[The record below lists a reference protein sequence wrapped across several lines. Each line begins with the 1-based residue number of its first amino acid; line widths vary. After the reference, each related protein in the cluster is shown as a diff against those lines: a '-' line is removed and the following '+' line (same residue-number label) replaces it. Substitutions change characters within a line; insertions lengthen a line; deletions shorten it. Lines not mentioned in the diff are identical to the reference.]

1 MFPIVAAIWFSSF
14 ALLSDP
20 VDLVV
25 HEWGTFTTM
34 QGSDGIT
41 LEGLQHEE
49 EPLPDFVHA
58 IDGYS
63 AIDVLAGLSKGV
75 GRPVRGCTVKMETPV
90 TYFYSPHSLLVH
102 ARVEFD
108 HGMLTQWYPAVAEY
122 GVRGAPKDE
131 QIDFARVERG
141 WLDWQVEVLAP
152 KFGVDATPSVDAG
165 APWLSART
173 PEANCVRAH
182 VAATEDRPALDETEE
197 FLFYRGLGRFDLP
210 IHVSTSPGSLLDIA
224 NTSTVASDVLTH
236 LFVLNVRDGRGEF
249 SYVPRVAPGKSVRV
263 ERPLGADAPAI
274 DGMIAALQPKLEAAL
289 VDSGLFAP
297 EAHAMVETWKRS
309 YFKSPGLRVLYVVP
323 QRITD
328 AVLPLAISPKPRAQV
343 RVLVGRLE
351 CIAPEQERDT
361 LQALSRFV
369 DGDDDTRSA
378 AWDHLSKLERF
389 LEPNLRRAIALT
401 NDARVAEQAA
411 GWVE

>member
-1 MFPIVAAIWFSSF
+1 MFPIVAAIWLCAY
-14 ALLSDP
+14 ALVSDP
-20 VDLVV
+20 ADLLV

-34 QGSDGIT
+34 QGSDGVT

-58 IDGYS
+58 IDGFN
-63 AIDVLAGLSKGV
+63 ALDVLAGLCKGI

-90 TYFYSPHSLLVH
+90 TYFYSPQSLLVH

-122 GVRGAPKDE
+122 GVRGAAKDE
-131 QIDFARVERG
+131 QIDFAKVERG
-141 WLDWQVEVLAP
+141 WLDWQIEVLAP
-152 KFGVDATPSVDAG
+152 KFGADATPSVDAA
-165 APWLSART
+165 APWRAART
-173 PEANCVRAH
+173 SEANCVRAH
-182 VAATEDRPALDETEE
+182 VAATEDHPAVDETEG

-210 IHVSTSPGSLLDIA
+210 IHVRTSPGSQLDIA
-224 NTSTVASDVLTH
+224 NTSTVASDALTH
-236 LFVLNVRDGRGEF
+236 LFVLNVRDGRGAF
-249 SYVPRVAPGKSVRV
+249 SYVPRIAPGASVRV
-263 ERPLGADAPAI
+263 ARPLAADAPAI
-274 DGMIAALQPKLEAAL
+274 DAMIAELQPKLEAAL

-328 AVLPLAISPKPRAQV
+328 LVLPLAISPKPRAQL

-351 CIAPEQERDT
+351 CISPEQERDT

-369 DGDDDTRSA
+369 DGDDETRSA

-401 NDARVAEQAA
+401 HDARVAETAA
-411 GWVE
+411 RWID